1 MKKVLALVLAVMML
15 STMAFA
21 TQIGTGTGSTDES
34 DNENIVE
41 GAGSSHE
48 VNLLPGKKIK
58 LYQEDYQIVFD
69 SNFDGKV
76 DGQAVYENTALG
88 LAKEINSDNY
98 SISGVKYNE
107 GKSLVEDI
115 YIDDDNDQLVIELSK
130 DYDMT
135 KAKTLDL
142 ELTLRGKG
150 KYTLKDK
157 DVGTDHAYPSKEVGD
172 KVSNP
177 DVDLFIT
184 ATISYGKAYLVIED
198 TDDDFDVPD
207 DLRDGDSATDE
218 IIDDADLGDYVIEV
232 SADGGSYGTMTQ
244 DINGGEVTMEV
255 RVYDGNEFFLGY
267 NTDANSDIL
276 KANADVDADMYFYEW
291 EGAPTFDA
299 TATVYFNDADESCY
313 VYQIKN
319 GRLTEAGSYDDDEGC
334 WVLKTRTLGAYVV
347 STEELVNAAD
357 EDGDT
362 STDATVENPDTG
374 ANDVVGIAAALGVVA
389 LISAAAV
396 SLKK

>member
-21 TQIGTGTGSTDES
+21 AGIGTGAGSTDEATG
-34 DNENIVE
+34 EKIEE
-41 GAGSSHE
+41 GTGGTNE

-58 LYQEDYQIVFD
+58 LYQSDRTIVFD
-69 SNFDGKV
+69 SNFSDKV
-76 DGQAVYENTALG
+76 TGEADYENATLG
-88 LAKEINSDNY
+88 LVKDINSDNY
-98 SISGVKYNE
+98 SISGLKYNE
-107 GKSLVEDI
+107 GKSLVEDV
-115 YIDDDNDQLVIELSK
+115 YIDDDDDQLVIQLAD

-135 KAKTLDL
+135 KAKSLDL

-150 KYTLKDK
+150 KFSLTSADVAEGAGYEGKD
-157 DVGTDHAYPSKEVGD
+157 AGD
-172 KVSNP
+172 KVSVP
-177 DVDLFIT
+177 DVDIRIK

-207 DLRDGDSATDE
+207 DLRDGDSAEDE
-218 IIDDADLGDYVIEV
+218 LIDSADLGDYVIEV

-244 DINGGEVTMEV
+244 ELNDGEVTMEV

-276 KANADVDADMYFYEW
+276 RANADSDADLYFYEW
-291 EGAPTFDA
+291 EGSPTFDA
-299 TATVYFNDADESCY
+299 TATVYFNDADESYY
-313 VYQIKN
+313 VYEIKN
-319 GRLTEAGSYDDDEGC
+319 GRLTEVGSYDDDEGC
-334 WVLKTRTLGAYVV
+334 WVVKARTLGAYVV
-347 STEELVNAAD
+347 SSEELENAAD

-362 STDATVENPDTG
+362 STDAEVENPDTG

-389 LISAAAV
+389 LVSAAAV